1 MQHNFKNLNIWKKS
15 TDLVQNVYLITKSF
29 PSDEKFGLT
38 NQLRRASV
46 SVPSNIAEGC
56 GRKGNKELI
65 QYCHISIGSL
75 CEVETQLILSN
86 KLNYISAQKLDTII
100 NEVEELRKMIYGFV
114 KSLK

>member
-1 MQHNFKNLNIWKKS
+1 MNHNFKNLNIWKKA
-15 TDLVQNVYLITKSF
+15 TDLVQSVYEITKSF

-65 QYCHISIGSL
+65 QFCHIAIGSL

-86 KLNYISAQKLDTII
+86 KLNYQAAKDLDKII
-100 NEVEELRKMIYGFV
+100 LDVEELRKMIYGFI
-114 KSLK
+114 KSLN